1 MADNVL
7 LITID
12 SLRADHLDSQGGQQI
27 APNITPTED
36 EGAYFSQAIANG
48 PNTPSSF
55 PSILTGTLPL
65 MYGGYHYLDDDRPF
79 LAKKFEAEGYTTVGY
94 HSNPH
99 LGENRNYDA
108 GFSTFNDSAEG
119 FAVIARF
126 KDSIEQRLDPDS
138 TVYSLL
144 RRMWHYF
151 TLTTDSSAYA
161 KAPTIT
167 ENALNW
173 FDETWDSES
182 PFFMWLHYMDV
193 HYPFAPPS
201 QFFEELGYD
210 SLSKSRIAELN
221 GKMQEEP
228 DKLTDE
234 DVNDL
239 LKLYDGEIRFTDHY
253 IGELLNNLEQ
263 WGILDETIVIITADH
278 GEAFGEHER
287 FGHHPYLYDELLRV
301 PLIVYAP
308 GYESCSIDQQVSLLD
323 ISPSLYDMLGMDTP
337 EAVQGRSFEP
347 LLRGEEIDEEI
358 AIATGMDGQTLA
370 CRNSNWKCFW
380 KVRENDVEL
389 YDLSSDPNEL
399 DDVSADNP
407 TIVEELQG
415 VMEDYLDEAE
425 QMDIEFP
432 EIEESAE
439 VQQRLRDLGYVD

>member
-1 MADNVL
+1 MVDNVL
-7 LITID
+7 LVTID
-12 SLRADHLDSQGGQQI
+12 SLRADHLDLQDDKKI

-36 EGAYFSQAIANG
+36 EGTYFSQAIANG
-48 PNTPSSF
+48 PSTPSSF

-79 LAKKFEAEGYTTVGY
+79 LAKKFEAEGYTTVAY

-119 FAVIARF
+119 SDAIARL

-144 RRMWHYF
+144 RRLWHYY
-151 TLTTDSSAYA
+151 TLITDSSAYA

-167 ENALNW
+167 ENSLNW
-173 FDETWDSES
+173 LDETWDSGS
-182 PFFMWLHYMDV
+182 PFFMWLHYMDA
-193 HYPFAPPS
+193 HYPFTPPD
-201 QFFEELGYD
+201 QFFEELGY
-210 SLSKSRIAELN
+210 SPLSKSRIAELN
-221 GKMQEEP
+221 GKMQESSG
-228 DKLTDE
+228 DLTDE
-234 DVNDL
+234 DVDDL

-253 IGELLNNLEQ
+253 IGELLDYLEQ
-263 WGILDETIVIITADH
+263 QDILDETIVIITADH
-278 GEAFGEHER
+278 GEAFGEHGR

-308 GYESCSIDQQVSLLD
+308 GYEPRSIDQQVSLLD
-323 ISPSLYDMLGMDTP
+323 IGPSLYDMLKLNIP
-337 EAVQGRSFEP
+337 EAMQGTSFKP
-347 LLRGEEIDEEI
+347 LLRGEEIDEEV

-370 CRNSNWKCFW
+370 CRKSNWKCFW
-380 KVRENDVEL
+380 KVEEGEVEL
-389 YDLSSDPNEL
+389 YDLRSDPNEL
-399 DDVSADNP
+399 NDVSTDNP
-407 TIVEELQG
+407 TILEELQG

-432 EIEESAE
+432 EVEQSPE